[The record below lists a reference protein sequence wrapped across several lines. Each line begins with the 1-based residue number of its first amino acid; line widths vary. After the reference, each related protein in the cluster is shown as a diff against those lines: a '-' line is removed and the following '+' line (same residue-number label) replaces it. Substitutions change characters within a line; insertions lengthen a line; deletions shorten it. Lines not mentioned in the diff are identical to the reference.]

1 MPESNRPEISLYS
14 IVLDCSDAKALA
26 DFYAALLGWKKYT
39 DNPEWISV
47 GIKGQTPFLLF
58 QEEPN
63 YKPPVWPKE
72 ADQQIHLDFLV
83 PDLKAA
89 VEYAVSLG
97 AGVAPVQ
104 YADHWTVMID
114 PAGHPFCLVLA
125 P

>member
-72 ADQQIHLDFLV
+72 ADQQIHLDFWCQILRL
-83 PDLKAA
+83 PWSTPCPWEQRLLQC
-89 VEYAVSLG
+89 SMLIIG
-97 AGVAPVQ
+97 
-104 YADHWTVMID
+104 
-114 PAGHPFCLVLA
+114 L
-125 P
+125 